1 MITGE
6 DIIYVGNRWF
16 GENKTSAH
24 HIAEVLGATNR
35 ILYVEATGQRAPR
48 ASKRDLMQIFRL
60 VGKVMKRPTR
70 INDNFHVYSP
80 IILPFHRF
88 RFVRWLNSK
97 ILKFNVARVSRSL
110 GFDNPLLWIF
120 MPHYGSLAKNLPAK
134 GVVYYITDE
143 YSSHPNANV
152 EVIKQLELMVLERAD
167 VVFAVSQELLER
179 KSEFNANCYLSL
191 HGVDLA
197 RFQNL
202 DREKIPPPP
211 DMAAIPSPI
220 AGFIGFIE
228 EWIDIELLHHIAT
241 RHPEVS
247 LVLIGKAMQDV
258 SLIQSLPNVYLLG
271 HKPFIELPAYLA
283 HMDVGLLP
291 YRLNTQVINSNPKKL
306 REYLAAGKPIVSVR
320 VREVERY
327 AELVRIA
334 DDYEAYAEAIR
345 RAIDEDSPAQRATR
359 VEAMKD
365 ESWERRV
372 DDVSSIVARHV
383 GVRNQPM
390 EAGAN
395 VPGSS
400 SMTS

>member
-1 MITGE
+1 
-6 DIIYVGNRWF
+6 
-16 GENKTSAH
+16 
-24 HIAEVLGATNR
+24 
-35 ILYVEATGQRAPR
+35 
-48 ASKRDLMQIFRL
+48 
-60 VGKVMKRPTR
+60 
-70 INDNFHVYSP
+70 
-80 IILPFHRF
+80 
-88 RFVRWLNSK
+88 
-97 ILKFNVARVSRSL
+97 
-110 GFDNPLLWIF
+110 
-120 MPHYGSLAKNLPAK
+120 
-134 GVVYYITDE
+134 
-143 YSSHPNANV
+143 
-152 EVIKQLELMVLERAD
+152 
-167 VVFAVSQELLER
+167 
-179 KSEFNANCYLSL
+179 
-191 HGVDLA
+191 
-197 RFQNL
+197 
-202 DREKIPPPP
+202 
-211 DMAAIPSPI
+211 
-220 AGFIGFIE
+220 
-228 EWIDIELLHHIAT
+228 
-241 RHPEVS
+241 
-247 LVLIGKAMQDV
+247 
-258 SLIQSLPNVYLLG
+258 LIQSLPNVYLLG